1 MWHNVVVHNIIII
14 EDLIK
19 EIEEILVEV
28 EEEEILVEK
37 VEGW

>member
-1 MWHNVVVHNIIII
+1 VVVHNIIII
-14 EDLIK
+14 EALIK

-37 VEGW
+37 VEG